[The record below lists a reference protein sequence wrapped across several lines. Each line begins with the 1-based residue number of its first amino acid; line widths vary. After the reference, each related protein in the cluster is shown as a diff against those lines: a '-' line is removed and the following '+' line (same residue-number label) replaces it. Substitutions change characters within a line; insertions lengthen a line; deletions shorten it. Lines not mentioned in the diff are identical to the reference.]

1 MLEIFASAGPMRAK
15 MLASRATPRPLNHFA
30 SGSFLFEGF
39 MRRPVIS
46 LLLLAITLG
55 WVVPVS
61 SYTLQYADG
70 SATFQLHWQ
79 SMPIRVAL
87 STSLNSPQS
96 NIKTGSDVEGAAR
109 RALGRWQEAANVQ
122 FEISSSSAQFIS
134 PGGGGDGI
142 SLITVAPN
150 QEAGLFDGNRTGRTR
165 VFYDPATG
173 LITEADIAIN
183 PGLSFSTDGTT
194 GTYDLESVL
203 THEIGHL
210 LGLEHSGVLGATMQ
224 PRQGQNGLYGLPAL
238 TPRTLSD
245 DDRAGARA
253 IYGPHAGMGVVAGKI
268 INGNNGGPLFG
279 AHVWA
284 ENVSTGRVT
293 AGNITLPDG
302 SFRIDGLPPAHYRVI
317 AEYLDGPILA
327 AEIASTGGAYG
338 GIGSQPSF
346 RTTELSNDLS
356 VAVNTTTPLNVILPP
371 GSPPVLNPRLLGT
384 NAQIS
389 TIAVPM
395 SPGNTYT
402 IYVGGEGLD
411 QVGSNGISIPS
422 PYFNIDRASFTQ
434 QQFGTSFPIFS
445 FNVTVSG
452 SATVGDYSLRLLST
466 TGEIAYVSGGLTID
480 NGTTSINPID
490 DAQAFVRQ
498 QYLDFLSREPDAAG
512 FAYWTNEIT
521 RCGSDVSCIHRRR
534 VEVSA
539 AFFVENE
546 FQQTGSFIYRLYK
559 GPLGRQ
565 PSFAEF
571 STDRPQVVGGTS
583 LEQSKAAFAD
593 GFVQRSEFAQKYQ
606 SNTTAG
612 SFVDALVMSINA
624 SSGVDI
630 SGQRA
635 TLINNYNTGSNQTQ
649 SRSLTVR
656 AAIEDGG
663 FKQAEYNPSFVL
675 MQYFGY
681 LHRDPERGGYLF
693 WLNVL
698 NNKEPGNFKGMV
710 CAFITSAE
718 YQLRFGPVIT
728 RSDRDCSQHGP

>member
-1 MLEIFASAGPMRAK
+1 
-15 MLASRATPRPLNHFA
+15 
-30 SGSFLFEGF
+30 
-39 MRRPVIS
+39 MRRSAIS
-46 LLLLAITLG
+46 LILFALALG
-55 WVVPVS
+55 WAVPVR
-61 SYTLQYADG
+61 SYTLQYGDS

-79 SMPIRVAL
+79 TMPIRIAL
-87 STSLNSPQS
+87 STSLNSPPP
-96 NIKTGSDVEGAAR
+96 NIKPGSDVEGAAR

-122 FEISSSSAQFIS
+122 FEISSNSAQFVS
-134 PGGGGDGI
+134 PGGGGDGL

-150 QEAGLFDGNRTGRTR
+150 QEPGLFDGNRTGRTR
-165 VFYDPATG
+165 VFFDPTTG
-173 LITEADIAIN
+173 SITEADIAIN
-183 PGLSFSTDGTT
+183 PGLQFSTDGTPD
-194 GTYDLESVL
+194 TYDLESVL

-210 LGLEHSGVLGATMQ
+210 LGLEHSGVVGATMQ
-224 PRQGQNGLYGLPAL
+224 PRQGQNGLYGLTAI

-245 DDRAGARA
+245 DDRAGGRA
-253 IYGPHAGMGVVAGKI
+253 IYGLPSGQHTGVGVIAGRV

-284 ENVSTGRVT
+284 ENISTGRVT

-302 SFRIDGLPPAHYRVI
+302 SFRLDSLPPAHYRVI

-346 RTTELSNDLS
+346 RTAELSNSLN
-356 VAVNTTTPLNVILPP
+356 VTINATTPLNVTLPA
-371 GSPPVLNPRLLGT
+371 GSPPALNPRLLGT
-384 NAQIS
+384 NAQLS
-389 TIAVPM
+389 TIAVPL

-411 QVGSNGISIPS
+411 QVSSSGITIPS
-422 PYFNIDRASFTQ
+422 PYFNIDRASFAQ
-434 QQFGTSFPIFS
+434 RQVDFNSGFPIFS

-452 SATVGDYSLRLLST
+452 SATTGDFSLRLLST

-480 NGTTSINPID
+480 NGTTSTNPID

-498 QYLDFLSREPDAAG
+498 QYLDFLSREPDPGG
-512 FAYWTNEIT
+512 FAFWTNEIT
-521 RCGSDVSCIHRRR
+521 RCGNDVSCIHRRR

-539 AFFVENE
+539 AFFIENE
-546 FQQTGSFIYRLYK
+546 FQNTGSFIYRLYK

-571 STDRPQVVGGTS
+571 STDRPLVVGGAS
-583 LEQSKAAFAD
+583 LEQSKVAFAD
-593 GFVQRSEFAQKYQ
+593 AFVQRTEFTQKFQ
-606 SNTTAG
+606 ANTTAD
-612 SFVDALVMSINA
+612 SFVDALIA
-624 SSGVDI
+624 TIKTSSGVDLA
-630 SGQRA
+630 GQRQ
-635 TLINNYNTGSNQTQ
+635 TLINTYNSGSSMNN

-656 AAIEDGG
+656 AAIEDAN

-698 NNKEPGNFKGMV
+698 NTQQPGNFKGMV
-710 CAFITSAE
+710 CAFVTSAE

-728 RSDRDCSQHGP
+728 RSDRDCSQYGP